1 MGNDDL
7 WTQTDVGEKYD
18 LEGMRMNHTAGNRR
32 IFHRYS
38 CLALCLFILL
48 ACLPF
53 PAFAAELPENVVR
66 VGSFEETYNVIN
78 EKGERSGYGY
88 EYLQNIAG
96 YAGWTYE
103 YVTSNWTD

>member
-48 ACLPF
+48 TLSQTEDSITIEFKISDTGIGIRGLREKQIVYAVCAGGELLPHK
-53 PAFAAELPENVVR
+53 L
-66 VGSFEETYNVIN
+66 
-78 EKGERSGYGY
+78 YGHR
-88 EYLQNIAG
+88 A
-96 YAGWTYE
+96 WD
-103 YVTSNWTD
+103 VHRKVDRWTD